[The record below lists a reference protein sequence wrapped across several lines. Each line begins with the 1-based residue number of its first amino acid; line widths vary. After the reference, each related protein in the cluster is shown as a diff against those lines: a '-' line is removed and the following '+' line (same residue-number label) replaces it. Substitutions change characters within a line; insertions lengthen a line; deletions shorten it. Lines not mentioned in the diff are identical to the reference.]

1 MGGIGKTI
9 HAMVL
14 YDKISYQFDAC
25 CFIQDVS
32 TIYRNHGW
40 DKAPTEIQKA
50 ILCQTVQ
57 EENLETKSPMG
68 IARILHNRLCNPK
81 IPKKVLI
88 VLDNVDEQ
96 RQWDTLR
103 LNPRSLGRGSRV
115 IITTRNQHVLNVS
128 GADTIY
134 EVPLL
139 NDNEALELFLRKA
152 FRNGPP
158 KKIISDVILEIL
170 DYAQSLPLAIEAL
183 GNDLYNMEEKL
194 WKNALEDW
202 RECPKENV
210 MSVLQKSYDQV
221 NINERR
227 IFLDIACFFAGKRK
241 NFIEHILSSCCGDES
256 SRHDL
261 AIQNIRRNSLIT
273 IRNHEIH
280 MHNML
285 QELGKK
291 IVRGEYPKEPMYW
304 TRLWHVKDLE
314 AVLKS
319 DMEWNNN
326 EAIVLDEVD
335 VTKCRHL
342 RIQKLFEKRNLTLLI
357 LHFQNFPEL
366 NFVPIFQ
373 TEMRYLLWH
382 GYPFPS
388 LQLLIWRNLV
398 ELNLP
403 NSRVQQLWDEIQLIP
418 NLKRM
423 DLSNS
428 RNLRTTPNFASCP
441 GLVRLDLTGCI
452 NLTEVHDS
460 IGLLRELNYLSL
472 RECSSLSLLDFGPN
486 CQLSSLRTLLL
497 SGCTNLQKTPNFKAL
512 SNLRYLDLERCT
524 SLSTM
529 HESIGTL
536 VTLKYLSLRGC
547 KNLVHA
553 PYILNGNSSLLILDL
568 SGCMMITNLPRCRRK
583 FAPSSCLESLMVL
596 SPVFLEPQRILD
608 FVGELMFFDGEWI
621 CSKLAY
627 LNLAHCHELRRFPE
641 ASFHV
646 LHEMKDE
653 GKGVWELRT
662 EVRPEQKSWP
672 RSGSD
677 FREIDM
683 SQESKNWNRCFDL
696 DGIMPLVGS
705 LNCIYFVQFETV
717 GLACSL
723 IGQRVPRFWRV
734 DQSRYAGMHVGSVIR
749 LFAKKALCELGTMSS
764 REKEKEKLKVVEE
777 DKENPYHWVHDDVK
791 TRASSYCNQESVQ
804 VLVAARFVRPGSDVC
819 SEFLPCSGQD
829 RVYFECKVLIQFN
842 CAPSQ
847 LHPNSWAFLR
857 AFEVL
862 MNFLNVAPSLNVFF
876 SLFQSKGVRKGLW
889 VFLSSFPD
897 RSLFLLYKS
906 SFKNFKSMF
915 VKICALEAVYPFFL
929 DEEMIEK
936 FPLYWCSEP
945 LQILEADG
953 MSEEEDCLLE
963 FLIENFAA
971 GECLFI
977 PDLLK
982 YDAENDFEGLKLYIG
997 SKMPNLNSA
1006 KFQAYLKKKGER
1018 GGSVSGVM
1026 KEAAE
1031 DAAFSTAQAPPS
1043 PKKRK
1048 TVSENSLEVISEG
1061 DQNIAVKSVFYRQHR
1076 LHGFL
1081 PGANPHSLWSDQF
1094 PLAELVDRVS
1104 QFSMDMALT
1113 RRVGLEGMGKF
1124 IQIVASR
1131 LLCVGR
1137 TTELLGS
1144 EQQAL
1149 IERAA
1154 SSERLLKER
1163 EKAVSD
1169 VTAKVKEREDEVEDL
1184 RKQIKLLKKEK
1195 EDEVGRLQEQIRMLQ
1210 ADFKENDKVKGEMAA
1225 RLNELEEEK
1234 MDMFLGGFDRAVSQV
1249 LLFAPDFDVGKLNVA
1264 KIVVNGQ
1271 LANDEGVEDQDE
1283 SVPHP

>member
-1 MGGIGKTI
+1 MPIVVDLKICYLRENTQINDITRVLIDKLDHEFYHYINDLIGIQPHIEELERLLNLNSHEDNDLRVLGIWGMGGIGKTI

-646 LHEMKDE
+646 LHEMKGTLERYPQLSIIGQDYIFSASTGFHWIKDE

-696 DGIMPLVGS
+696 DGIMPLLCSGKNIAFD
-705 LNCIYFVQFETV
+705 LYV
-717 GLACSL
+717 GL
-723 IGQRVPRFWRV
+723 
-734 DQSRYAGMHVGSVIR
+734 
-749 LFAKKALCELGTMSS
+749 
-764 REKEKEKLKVVEE
+764 
-777 DKENPYHWVHDDVK
+777 
-791 TRASSYCNQESVQ
+791 
-804 VLVAARFVRPGSDVC
+804 
-819 SEFLPCSGQD
+819 
-829 RVYFECKVLIQFN
+829 
-842 CAPSQ
+842 
-847 LHPNSWAFLR
+847 
-857 AFEVL
+857 
-862 MNFLNVAPSLNVFF
+862 
-876 SLFQSKGVRKGLW
+876 
-889 VFLSSFPD
+889 
-897 RSLFLLYKS
+897 
-906 SFKNFKSMF
+906 
-915 VKICALEAVYPFFL
+915 
-929 DEEMIEK
+929 
-936 FPLYWCSEP
+936 
-945 LQILEADG
+945 
-953 MSEEEDCLLE
+953 
-963 FLIENFAA
+963 
-971 GECLFI
+971 
-977 PDLLK
+977 
-982 YDAENDFEGLKLYIG
+982 
-997 SKMPNLNSA
+997 
-1006 KFQAYLKKKGER
+1006 
-1018 GGSVSGVM
+1018 VM
-1026 KEAAE
+1026 
-1031 DAAFSTAQAPPS
+1031 
-1043 PKKRK
+1043 R
-1048 TVSENSLEVISEG
+1048 
-1061 DQNIAVKSVFYRQHR
+1061 
-1076 LHGFL
+1076 
-1081 PGANPHSLWSDQF
+1081 
-1094 PLAELVDRVS
+1094 
-1104 QFSMDMALT
+1104 
-1113 RRVGLEGMGKF
+1113 
-1124 IQIVASR
+1124 
-1131 LLCVGR
+1131 
-1137 TTELLGS
+1137 
-1144 EQQAL
+1144 
-1149 IERAA
+1149 
-1154 SSERLLKER
+1154 
-1163 EKAVSD
+1163 
-1169 VTAKVKEREDEVEDL
+1169 
-1184 RKQIKLLKKEK
+1184 
-1195 EDEVGRLQEQIRMLQ
+1195 
-1210 ADFKENDKVKGEMAA
+1210 
-1225 RLNELEEEK
+1225 
-1234 MDMFLGGFDRAVSQV
+1234 
-1249 LLFAPDFDVGKLNVA
+1249 
-1264 KIVVNGQ
+1264 
-1271 LANDEGVEDQDE
+1271 
-1283 SVPHP
+1283 

>member
-326 EAIVLDEVD
+326 EAIVLDE
-335 VTKCRHL
+335 
-342 RIQKLFEKRNLTLLI
+342 
-357 LHFQNFPEL
+357 NFPEL

-373 TEMRYLLWH
+373 TEMRVL
-382 GYPFPS
+382 
-388 LQLLIWRNLV
+388 
-398 ELNLP
+398 
-403 NSRVQQLWDEIQLIP
+403 QLIP

-646 LHEMKDE
+646 LHEMKGTLE
-653 GKGVWELRT
+653 RYPQL
-662 EVRPEQKSWP
+662 S
-672 RSGSD
+672 
-677 FREIDM
+677 I
-683 SQESKNWNRCFDL
+683 
-696 DGIMPLVGS
+696 
-705 LNCIYFVQFETV
+705 
-717 GLACSL
+717 
-723 IGQRVPRFWRV
+723 IGQDYIF
-734 DQSRYAGMHVGSVIR
+734 S
-749 LFAKKALCELGTMSS
+749 
-764 REKEKEKLKVVEE
+764 
-777 DKENPYHWVHDDVK
+777 
-791 TRASSYCNQESVQ
+791 AS
-804 VLVAARFVRPGSDVC
+804 
-819 SEFLPCSGQD
+819 
-829 RVYFECKVLIQFN
+829 
-842 CAPSQ
+842 
-847 LHPNSWAFLR
+847 
-857 AFEVL
+857 
-862 MNFLNVAPSLNVFF
+862 
-876 SLFQSKGVRKGLW
+876 
-889 VFLSSFPD
+889 
-897 RSLFLLYKS
+897 
-906 SFKNFKSMF
+906 
-915 VKICALEAVYPFFL
+915 
-929 DEEMIEK
+929 
-936 FPLYWCSEP
+936 
-945 LQILEADG
+945 
-953 MSEEEDCLLE
+953 
-963 FLIENFAA
+963 
-971 GECLFI
+971 
-977 PDLLK
+977 
-982 YDAENDFEGLKLYIG
+982 
-997 SKMPNLNSA
+997 
-1006 KFQAYLKKKGER
+1006 
-1018 GGSVSGVM
+1018 
-1026 KEAAE
+1026 
-1031 DAAFSTAQAPPS
+1031 
-1043 PKKRK
+1043 
-1048 TVSENSLEVISEG
+1048 TV
-1061 DQNIAVKSVFYRQHR
+1061 
-1076 LHGFL
+1076 
-1081 PGANPHSLWSDQF
+1081 
-1094 PLAELVDRVS
+1094 
-1104 QFSMDMALT
+1104 
-1113 RRVGLEGMGKF
+1113 
-1124 IQIVASR
+1124 
-1131 LLCVGR
+1131 
-1137 TTELLGS
+1137 
-1144 EQQAL
+1144 
-1149 IERAA
+1149 
-1154 SSERLLKER
+1154 
-1163 EKAVSD
+1163 
-1169 VTAKVKEREDEVEDL
+1169 
-1184 RKQIKLLKKEK
+1184 
-1195 EDEVGRLQEQIRMLQ
+1195 
-1210 ADFKENDKVKGEMAA
+1210 
-1225 RLNELEEEK
+1225 
-1234 MDMFLGGFDRAVSQV
+1234 
-1249 LLFAPDFDVGKLNVA
+1249 
-1264 KIVVNGQ
+1264 
-1271 LANDEGVEDQDE
+1271 
-1283 SVPHP
+1283 